1 MIWWLSNAGRAL
13 KEIAAINDLQ
23 QSADWLRDVKHC
35 LDPSGLLYDFEIV
48 DGDTSWRLSMRY
60 PPFFPSIP
68 PQIFNGDGKL
78 ISGHQYGAAGELCLE
93 FRPDNWDQ
101 SITGAMMIQS
111 AYRLLSGEN
120 PNSSIDAVPSAHS
133 LIEGQRLRGSRW
145 RFLGGF
151 DVLTILQSRLAPRDR
166 ATFEASEHF
175 QDSSGLV
182 HLTSVGDEGARLWEK
197 AAPVMGTK
205 YSGVA
210 IRLPPGMSMPDTYD
224 KAFLAI
230 LLVDA
235 GVPPSDPGGLGVYLF
250 VGDEG
255 MWLAMLMNDKSGKER
270 LFAYKTVMLDEEA
283 NRLPVEN
290 LILASK
296 RVGLVGCGSLGSK
309 IAAML
314 VRSGCRAI
322 TLFDADLLM
331 PGNLVRNEL
340 DWRGVG
346 AHKVEALKIRLLEIA
361 PDADIGTRVVYLGG
375 QESAGWTNSS
385 LEVLASCDLIIDI
398 TADATVFGLTAAAAR
413 HGNKPMVWAEV
424 FAGGIGGLIARARPK
439 SEPPPDIAR
448 QRILAW
454 CDEYGKPWEQVAAR
468 IDYGVASDQQPPMI
482 ADDGDV
488 SAIAAHAARMA
499 IDTLRSEPRHPYPA
513 YLIGLS
519 EGWIFTQPYEVH
531 PIVYS
536 SEEAWTRFNE
546 ADNIEDLKKLGA
558 ILFPEEGDADASLAT
573 Q

>member
-13 KEIAAINDLQ
+13 KEIAAIDDLQ
-23 QSADWLRDVKHC
+23 QSAGWLRDVKHR
-35 LDPSGLLYDFEIV
+35 LDQSGLFYDFTIV

-68 PQIFNGDGKL
+68 PQVFNADGKL

-111 AYRLLSGEN
+111 AYRLLTGES
-120 PNSSIDAVPSAHS
+120 PNSLIDAVPSAHS
-133 LIEGQRLRGSRW
+133 LIEGQRLRGARW
-145 RFLGGF
+145 RFLGRL
-151 DVLTILQSRLAPRDR
+151 DVLTILQERLSPRDNV
-166 ATFEASEHF
+166 TFEASEHF
-175 QDSSGLV
+175 QDGSGLV

-197 AAPVMGTK
+197 TAPVLGTK
-205 YSGVA
+205 YSGIA
-210 IRLPPGMSMPDTYD
+210 IRLVPGLSMPDTYD
-224 KAFLAI
+224 KAFVDI
-230 LLVDA
+230 LLLDA
-235 GVPPSDPGGLGVYLF
+235 GVPSPDPGGLGVYLF
-250 VGDEG
+250 VGDDG
-255 MWLAMLMNDKSGKER
+255 MWLSMLMNDKSGKER
-270 LFAYKTVMLDEEA
+270 LFAYKTVMLDEEV

-296 RVGLVGCGSLGSK
+296 RVGVVGCGSLGSK
-309 IAAML
+309 ISAIL
-314 VRSGCRAI
+314 VRSGGRAL

-361 PDADIGTRVVYLGG
+361 PDADITTRVVYLGG

-385 LEVLASCDLIIDI
+385 LEALASCDLIIDV
-398 TADATVFGLTAAAAR
+398 TADATVFGLTSAAAR
-413 HGNKPMVWAEV
+413 HGDKPMVWAEV
-424 FAGGIGGLIARARPK
+424 FAGGIGGLVARARPK
-439 SEPPPDIAR
+439 REPPPDIAR

-454 CDEYGKPWEQVAAR
+454 CDEYGEPWDQVAVR
-468 IDYGVASDQQPPMI
+468 IDYGVPRDQQPPLI

-488 SAIAAHAARMA
+488 SAIAAHASRMA
-499 IDTLRSEPRHPYPA
+499 IDTLMAEPQHPHPA

-519 EGWIFTQPYEVH
+519 KGWIFAQPYEVH
-531 PIVYS
+531 PIDYS
-536 SEEAWTRFNE
+536 SEEAWTRFDE
-546 ADNIEDLKKLGA
+546 ANNIEDLKKLGE
-558 ILFPEEGDADASLAT
+558 ILFPEEEEADASLAV